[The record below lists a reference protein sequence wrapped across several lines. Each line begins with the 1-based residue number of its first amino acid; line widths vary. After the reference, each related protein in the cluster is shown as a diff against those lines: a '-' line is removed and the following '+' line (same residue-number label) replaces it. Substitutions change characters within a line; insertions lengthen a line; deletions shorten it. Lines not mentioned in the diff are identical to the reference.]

1 MIVSR
6 HDLLSQLQLR
16 GGRVANLLAFA
27 TRPSRKQARH
37 GVYRVSRV
45 SWPKAV
51 GVVQQMEFF
60 VMFRDLDILK
70 QTLPFRLLL
79 RYPQNGIWKSPPIS
93 GCRLGLV
100 PRYEIR
106 MRSNLP

>member
-6 HDLLSQLQLR
+6 HDFLSQLQLR
-16 GGRVANLLAFA
+16 GDRFANLLAFA
-27 TRPSRKQARH
+27 PKPSRKQDRH
-37 GVYRVSRV
+37 GVYRVPGV

-51 GVVQQMEFF
+51 DVVQQIF